1 MLYCTYMSLFGEL
14 SIIIG
19 VAFVVSIIMTMLRQP
34 LIIGH
39 IITGLLVGPIIASS
53 VSPETFKL
61 FSQIG
66 IAILL
71 FTVGLHLSPKSIREF
86 GKISLATGV
95 GQVVFTS
102 LAGYFIIKALGFE
115 SITAIYMAIGLAFS
129 STIIILK
136 LIADK
141 GDTETLYGKI
151 SIGFLLVQDFIAV
164 LIMFAIPILSST
176 DATLGSVTLATLEG
190 VALSVAVLWIGFRVF
205 PKVNSFFARTSEML
219 FLFATVWG
227 IGIASLFTLTGFS
240 IEIGALI
247 AGVSLSTLPSRHEIH
262 ARMSPLRDFFIVIF
276 FILLGTHMTFGD
288 IGALLPQALILSALV
303 LIGNPL
309 ILMTMMRFFGYKKK
323 TGLQTGFT
331 VAQISEFS
339 LILLTLGMSY
349 GHVTQEALSLVTL
362 VGIITIFGSTYLVM
376 YSDSIYAWLEPYLDI
391 FEKKNAQEKT
401 IRHKRHSI
409 LLFGGNRIGHDFIE
423 HFKQS
428 GESFLVIDH
437 NPELVKKLEGEGI
450 DVLFG
455 DAGNLDFLESIDRS
469 KVRLVISTIPDA
481 GVNTLI
487 EKTIRA
493 EHPKAIIVVV
503 SHKIDE
509 ALEHYEKGI
518 DYVILPHF
526 LGGHYGAQLVMKLH
540 DEPEKRNS
548 IREAHVRKLTKRK
561 EMGHEHPKT

>member
-1 MLYCTYMSLFGEL
+1 MSLFAEL

-39 IITGLLVGPIIASS
+39 IITGLLVGPVIASS

-71 FTVGLHLSPKSIREF
+71 FTVGLNLSPKSIREF
-86 GKISLATGV
+86 GNVSLATGI

-102 LAGYFIIKALGFE
+102 VLGYLILTLLGF
-115 SITAIYMAIGLAFS
+115 SGITAVYMAVGLAFS

-136 LIADK
+136 LISDK
-141 GDTETLYGKI
+141 GDMETLYGKI
-151 SIGFLLVQDFIAV
+151 SIGFLLVQDFIAI
-164 LIMFAIPILSST
+164 LILFAIPILSAS
-176 DATLGSVTLATLEG
+176 DASLGTVATATAKG
-190 VALSVAVLWIGFRVF
+190 VLLSVAVLWIGFRVF
-205 PKVNSFFARTSEML
+205 PKLNSFISRTSEML

-227 IGIASLFTLTGFS
+227 IGIASLFTFTGFS

-247 AGVSLSTLPSRHEIH
+247 AGISLSTLPSRHEIH
-262 ARMSPLRDFFIVIF
+262 SRMSPLRDFFIVIF

-288 IGALLPQALILSALV
+288 IGAMLPQALILSALV

-376 YSDSIYAWLEPYLDI
+376 YSDVIYDWLEPYLGI
-391 FEKKNAQEKT
+391 FEKKNAHEKQ
-401 IRHKRHSI
+401 IRRKRYSV

-423 HFKQS
+423 SFKES
-428 GESFLVIDH
+428 GKSFLVIDH
-437 NPELVKKLEGEGI
+437 NPELIKKLESQGV
-450 DVLFG
+450 DAMFG
-455 DAGNLDFLESIDRS
+455 DASNLDFLESIDKS
-469 KVRLVISTIPDA
+469 KVHLVISTIPDA
-481 GVNTLI
+481 HVNTLI
-487 EKTIRA
+487 ERTIHSI
-493 EHPKAIIVVV
+493 HPKAMIMVV

-540 DEPEKRNS
+540 DEPLKRES
-548 IREAHVRKLTKRK
+548 VRDAHIKKLLKRK
-561 EMGHEHPKT
+561 EMGQEHPKM

>member
-1 MLYCTYMSLFGEL
+1 MSLFAEL

-19 VAFVVSIIMTMLRQP
+19 VAFVVSIIMTLLRQP

-39 IITGLLVGPIIASS
+39 IITGLLVGPLIASS

-61 FSQIG
+61 FSEIG

-71 FTVGLHLSPKSIREF
+71 FTVGLNLSPKSVRDF
-86 GKISLATGV
+86 GSVALATGI

-102 LAGYFIIKALGFE
+102 LLGYLVLTLLGF
-115 SITAIYMAIGLAFS
+115 SGITAVYMAVGLAFS

-136 LIADK
+136 LISDK
-141 GDTETLYGKI
+141 GDMETLYGKI

-164 LIMFAIPILSST
+164 LILFAIPILSAS
-176 DATLGSVTLATLEG
+176 DASFGTVATATAKG
-190 VALSVAVLWIGFRVF
+190 VLLSVAVLWIGFRVF
-205 PKVNSFFARTSEML
+205 PKLNSFISRTSEML

-227 IGIASLFTLTGFS
+227 IGIASLFTFTGFS

-262 ARMSPLRDFFIVIF
+262 SRMSPLRDFFIVIF

-288 IGALLPQALILSALV
+288 IGAMLPQALALSALV

-339 LILLTLGMSY
+339 LILLTLGMAY

-376 YSDSIYAWLEPYLDI
+376 YSDAIYEWLEPYLGI
-391 FEKKNAQEKT
+391 FEKKNAHEKQ
-401 IRHKRHSI
+401 IRLKRYSI

-423 HFKQS
+423 SFKES
-428 GESFLVIDH
+428 GKSFLVVDH
-437 NPELVKKLEGEGI
+437 NPELVKKLEGQGV
-450 DVLFG
+450 DAMFG
-455 DAGNLDFLESIDRS
+455 DASNIDFLESIDKS
-469 KVRLVISTIPDA
+469 KVHLVISTIPDA
-481 GVNTLI
+481 HVNTLI
-487 EKTIRA
+487 ERTIHA
-493 EHPKAIIVVV
+493 VHPKAMIMVV
-503 SHKIDE
+503 SH
-509 ALEHYEKGI
+509 
-518 DYVILPHF
+518 
-526 LGGHYGAQLVMKLH
+526 
-540 DEPEKRNS
+540 
-548 IREAHVRKLTKRK
+548 
-561 EMGHEHPKT
+561 